1 MSTSIDSHFWD
12 KFIEKTKRYPMK
24 PGIERWHVRHAEAY
38 IQYFKNTPLSS
49 HSSHHVNDYLKQK
62 ARSRVI
68 EDWQLRQI
76 ILSVKILFMDVLAVP
91 WADNF
96 PWNKWFSQANQ
107 LPSNHPTVSRHV
119 SKVDIQSII
128 HSSLDKGQR
137 QLFKQVYELYPDH
150 IINLIRIIRLK
161 NYSIRTEHSYLG
173 WFLRFILFHSLKDPV
188 TLAENNVAQFLDYL
202 VIERQVSS
210 STQAQALCAIVF
222 FYKYVLQ
229 YELDDSIKF
238 FHSKKP
244 KRLPVVL
251 SQQEVLSVFSFIE
264 GKTQRLMANLL
275 YGCGMR
281 LMECVRLRV
290 LDIDFD
296 YHQILIREA
305 KGKKDRI
312 VPIPQKLVD
321 DLKLHLEQVKA
332 LHEEDL
338 KQGLG
343 RVILPGALA
352 RKYPNAETEFR
363 WQFVFPSSR
372 ISQHQPSG
380 KFYRFHTHESNLQR
394 HIKQASKKSGI
405 NKRVSCHTL
414 RHSFATHLLESGYD
428 IRTVQELLGHSDV
441 STTMIYT
448 HVLNKPGVSVVS
460 PLDTLELKEPLNN
473 S

>member
-1 MSTSIDSHFWD
+1 MNYSIDSQFWE

-24 PGIERWHVRHAEAY
+24 PGIERWHIRHAEAY
-38 IQYFKNTPLSS
+38 IKHFKDKPLSS
-49 HSSHHVNDYLKQK
+49 HSPQNINDYLKNK
-62 ARSRVI
+62 FRSQVI

-76 ILSVKILFMDVLAVP
+76 ILSIKVIFMDVLSVP
-91 WADNF
+91 WAESF
-96 PWNKWFSQANQ
+96 PWDKWFSQTKQIA
-107 LPSNHPTVSRHV
+107 SNHPTISRHA
-119 SKVDIQSII
+119 SEFDIKTII
-128 HSSLDKGQR
+128 NSSLDKGQR
-137 QLFKQVYELYPDH
+137 ELFKQVYELYPDH
-150 IINLIRIIRLK
+150 IINLVRVIRLK
-161 NYSIRTEHSYLG
+161 NYSIRTEHSYIG
-173 WFLRFILFHSLKDPV
+173 WFLRFVLYHSLKDPV
-188 TLAENNVAQFLDYL
+188 SLAEKGIAQFLDYL
-202 VIERQVSS
+202 VIDRNVSS

-222 FYKYVLQ
+222 FYKHVLQ
-229 YELDDSIKF
+229 YDIDDSIKF
-238 FHSKKP
+238 LHSKKP

-251 SQQEVLSVFSFIE
+251 SQNEVSKIFSFIDD
-264 GKTQRLMANLL
+264 KTHRLMANLL

-312 VPIPQKLVD
+312 VPIPQKLVS
-321 DLKLHLEQVKA
+321 DLKEHLGKVKS

-343 RVILPGALA
+343 HVILPGALA

-372 ISQHQPSG
+372 ISKHPPTG

-394 HIKQASKKSGI
+394 HIRQASKKSGI

-414 RHSFATHLLESGYD
+414 RHSFATHLLEKGYD

-460 PLDTLELKEPLNN
+460 PLDTLEL
-473 S
+473 